1 MWNGLR
7 RLLGL
12 GSGGGPA
19 LETVRSIPDRD
30 WDGPLIELDGLSKV
44 FIVGDVQTHA
54 LRDVHLKI
62 QRGEFVGVDGPSGSG
77 KTTLLSVVGLLD
89 SPSAGS
95 YTLNGVDVTNVNAA
109 HRAWLR
115 NREIGFIF
123 QSFNLIGDLSVFEN
137 VELPLTYHGM
147 AASERRDRVAAVL
160 DSVDMTA
167 RTKQMP
173 GQLSGGQQQ
182 RVAVARAIVVES
194 SCWPTS
200 QQAISTPSRRRP

>member
-123 QSFNLIGDLSVFEN
+123 QRGLISQSHNQAVSSLGFGVVSADGERSQEGVTH
-137 VELPLTYHGM
+137 LP
-147 AASERRDRVAAVL
+147 
-160 DSVDMTA
+160 
-167 RTKQMP
+167 
-173 GQLSGGQQQ
+173 
-182 RVAVARAIVVES
+182 
-194 SCWPTS
+194 
-200 QQAISTPSRRRP
+200 